1 MDDTAIVRSFVTTLG
16 LFVVVT
22 AVALPVTVWRL
33 KAYHRQAWDELVPP
47 GAGRPSAAVIAWRLV
62 CFTVSLRHLRLADLT
77 LSLACVAFTLGV
89 LAVLVG
95 FVGWMQATLAAS

>member
-1 MDDTAIVRSFVTTLG
+1 MDEATIARSFVTTLG

-33 KAYHRQAWDELVPP
+33 KAYHRPAWDALVPP
-47 GAGRPSAAVIAWRLV
+47 GAGRPSAVATAERLIR
-62 CFTVSLRHLRLADLT
+62 FTVSLRHLRLADLT
-77 LSLACVAFTLGV
+77 LSLACVAFTLGA

-95 FVGWMQATLAAS
+95 FVGWMQAVTAGG

>member
-1 MDDTAIVRSFVTTLG
+1 MDDAAIARSFVTTLG

-33 KAYHRQAWDELVPP
+33 KAYHRPVWDALVGPR
-47 GAGRPSAAVIAWRLV
+47 AGRPSAVVTAWRLIR
-62 CFTVSLRHLRLADLT
+62 FTVSLRHLRLADLT

-89 LAVLVG
+89 LAVIVG
-95 FVGWMQATLAAS
+95 FVGWMQAVIAGG

>member
-1 MDDTAIVRSFVTTLG
+1 MDEASIARSFVTTLG

-77 LSLACVAFTLGV
+77 LSLACVAFTLGA

-95 FVGWMQATLAAS
+95 FVGWMQAVSASG

>member
-1 MDDTAIVRSFVTTLG
+1 MDDTAIVRSFLTTLG

-33 KAYHRQAWDELVPP
+33 KAHHRQAWDELVRS
-47 GAGRPSAAVIAWRLV
+47 GAGRRSAAAIAWRLV
-62 CFTVSLRHLRLADLT
+62 RFALSLRHLRLADLT
-77 LSLACVAFTLGV
+77 LSLACVAFALGV

-95 FVGWMQATLAAS
+95 FVGWVQSVSAAG